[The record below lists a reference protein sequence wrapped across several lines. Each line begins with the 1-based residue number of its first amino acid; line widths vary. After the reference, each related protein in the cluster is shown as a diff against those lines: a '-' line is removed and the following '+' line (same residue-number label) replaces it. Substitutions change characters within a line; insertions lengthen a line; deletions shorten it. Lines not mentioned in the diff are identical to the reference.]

1 MGMQIVVPEHEGFV
15 VAGARGQP
23 IRGLVFRCA
32 DAFARE
38 AELIEDR
45 HPHEGLQAAH
55 PPARVGDKLEREIVF
70 GGNPL
75 AMAAGVATARMIEN
89 ENLLENC
96 RVMSDRFRTHFEKLK
111 EELPIISDLR
121 IRGMMIGIDLTIP
134 STPAVE
140 MCMEKGVLVNATHE
154 TVLRLLPSLNITAE
168 QVDEGCAVIADVLH
182 EMAEEV

>member
-75 AMAAGVATARMIEN
+75 AAALYPV
-89 ENLLENC
+89 LE
-96 RVMSDRFRTHFEKLK
+96 RRPAGEQGDDVGPGPRRDRAMLAKA
-111 EELPIISDLR
+111 DAV
-121 IRGMMIGIDLTIP
+121 RGGE
-134 STPAVE
+134 A
-140 MCMEKGVLVNATHE
+140 
-154 TVLRLLPSLNITAE
+154 
-168 QVDEGCAVIADVLH
+168 Q
-182 EMAEEV
+182 